1 MLCAIAIAY
10 SCPKLLATYTKII
23 TSLKEQKC
31 QTVQFDLFWF
41 FYQLRTDSVQ
51 QLVGCPIQYCLQSL
65 IWIFFYKQIDIEG
78 FNYATTQNGTYKMT
92 SLICFVYI
100 VFV

>member
-1 MLCAIAIAY
+1 MCLSPPIFIFNLDLSTTSLIAYAMCYTAIAIAY

-41 FYQLRTDSVQ
+41 FYRLRTDSVQ

-65 IWIFFYKQIDIEG
+65 I
-78 FNYATTQNGTYKMT
+78 
-92 SLICFVYI
+92 
-100 VFV
+100 